1 MSSYW
6 IWLVVS
12 TASMEASSYFLG
24 WTSPGKWQ
32 KLQALNCR
40 YLYSLCWCLFRLHVF
55 WVQTTRWQHVS
66 PSYSHSNVQFHLK
79 IPPITRKRM
88 RASSLKINDLF
99 QFIAD
104 LIPNRTEI
112 IKTCLK
118 AQPKYIY
125 IWSYPLLMVIK
136 SPYLATWLCPKTGY
150 PRLPPISN
158 DSSAFPL
165 AKFIF
170 RVYHI
175 SQFWTHTQKKIDCW
189 LGTSKYAYILF
200 IPNNVCSYTAV
211 FWLIGKHFPACLI
224 NTYGTSPV

>member
-125 IWSYPLLMVIK
+125 IYGHIHYWWWLNRHIWRHGFVQK
-136 SPYLATWLCPKTGY
+136 QATPGY
-150 PRLPPISN
+150 PPYPMSHQHSL
-158 DSSAFPL
+158 
-165 AKFIF
+165 
-170 RVYHI
+170 
-175 SQFWTHTQKKIDCW
+175 
-189 LGTSKYAYILF
+189 
-200 IPNNVCSYTAV
+200 
-211 FWLIGKHFPACLI
+211 
-224 NTYGTSPV
+224 

>member
-32 KLQALNCR
+32 NLQALNCR

-55 WVQTTRWQHVS
+55 CVQTTRWQHVS

-118 AQPKYIY
+118 SQPKYIY
-125 IWSYPLLMVIK
+125 MVISTIDGDK
-136 SPYLATWLCPKTGY
+136 IAISRDMALSKN
-150 PRLPPISN
+150 RLPPATPHIQWFISIP
-158 DSSAFPL
+158 SS
-165 AKFIF
+165 K
-170 RVYHI
+170 V
-175 SQFWTHTQKKIDCW
+175 
-189 LGTSKYAYILF
+189 
-200 IPNNVCSYTAV
+200 
-211 FWLIGKHFPACLI
+211 HF
-224 NTYGTSPV
+224 